1 MGGLTMCPPRS
12 TFAYTPS
19 GSNEKVNLVVR
30 NRYKIHE
37 DFFED
42 AKSKNW
48 IQIWVDAAFV
58 VDSSN
63 NSNNNNE

>member
-1 MGGLTMCPPRS
+1 MGGLTMRPLRS
-12 TFAYTPS
+12 TFPYTPS

-30 NRYKIHE
+30 NRYKIRE

-58 VDSSN
+58 VDSN
-63 NSNNNNE
+63 NDSNNNSV

>member
-1 MGGLTMCPPRS
+1 MCPPRS
-12 TFAYTPS
+12 TFPYPSS

-30 NRYKIHE
+30 NRYKIRE
-37 DFFED
+37 DFLED

-58 VDSSN
+58 VDNHN